1 MSFSGAAV
9 RALVGALVFGMLNS
23 AASADQV
30 QATGQASDITILRQ
44 ILDARSNGFASLK
57 GTAQASDASKSASW
71 NATLAPFG
79 LTCKIFS
86 GEDGTAFWCTNA
98 AEQVAA
104 QARAQSDATTIEL
117 PKTGL
122 DDDAAHTLVQFI
134 STAFRAA
141 SPGLN
146 VYPGF
151 SGGAEDEETLVGMS
165 KREYSAAIYLVSF
178 GPEGDKNNATV
189 SFAIY
194 AKPLGYDPARD

>member
-1 MSFSGAAV
+1 MSFSSASV
-9 RALVGALVFGMLNS
+9 RALIGALAFAALQGI
-23 AASADQV
+23 ASADET
-30 QATGQASDITILRQ
+30 ASTGQASDITILRQ
-44 ILDARSNGFASLK
+44 ILGARANGFASLK
-57 GTAQASDASKSASW
+57 GAAQASDSNKVSSW

-79 LTCKIFS
+79 LTCKIFT

-98 AEQVAA
+98 AAQVAA
-104 QARAQSDATTIEL
+104 QAQPGAATTIEL

-122 DDDAAHTLVQFI
+122 DDGAARTLVQFI

-151 SGGAEDEETLVGMS
+151 SGGAEDEETLVGLS
-165 KREYSAAIYLVSF
+165 KSQYAAAIYLVSF

-189 SFAIY
+189 SFAVY
-194 AKPLGYDPARD
+194 AKPLNYDPARD

>member
-1 MSFSGAAV
+1 MSVSGAVMRVLAGAF
-9 RALVGALVFGMLNS
+9 ALFALQGL
-23 AASADQV
+23 ASADESP
-30 QATGQASDITILRQ
+30 APGQASDITILRQ
-44 ILDARSNGFASLK
+44 ILSARADGFASLK
-57 GTAQASDASKSASW
+57 GEKQASDSSKSASW

-79 LTCKIFS
+79 LACKIFA

-98 AEQVAA
+98 AAQVAA
-104 QARAQSDATTIEL
+104 QVQASATTIEL

-122 DDDAAHTLVQFI
+122 GDDAARTLVQFI

-141 SPGLN
+141 SPELR

-151 SGGAEDEETLVGMS
+151 SGGAEDEETLVGSS
-165 KREYSAAIYLVSF
+165 KDRYAAAIYLVSF

-194 AKPLGYDPARD
+194 AKPLNYDPARD